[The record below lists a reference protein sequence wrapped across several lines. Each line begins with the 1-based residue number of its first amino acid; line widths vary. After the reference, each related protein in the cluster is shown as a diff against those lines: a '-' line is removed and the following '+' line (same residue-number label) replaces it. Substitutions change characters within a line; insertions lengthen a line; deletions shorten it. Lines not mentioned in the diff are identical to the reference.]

1 MTTIGNKLHW
11 WTYGITSLDVCR
23 NQRVSGSSLIYGPCV
38 FYNMN
43 VDDIDPFEL
52 CCYTNK
58 NGKMSLLTKNYW
70 NQESIDN
77 AKKLLKSGNS
87 IVSVSLIGEKKH
99 GSVKNKDY
107 CMYNLFINK
116 DEKRATVV
124 FRNSDILK
132 KLLIDV
138 YWLKNKLFPELGIT
152 DYKLDGVFNAVTI
165 RAPFYYIYLNWYYK
179 SDPEFFDEEL
189 KIRFENYPR
198 TIDKMFL
205 EWYRKPAPNYK
216 SLERAG
222 RRMKELD
229 IWPKLSNYINK

>member
-1 MTTIGNKLHW
+1 MLDW
-11 WTYGITSLDVCR
+11 WTSAIESCYWQQNT
-23 NQRVSGSSLIYGPCV
+23 RVSGSSFIYGPIAI
-38 FYNMN
+38 NDMS
-43 VDDIDPFEL
+43 VDGVDPFKI
-52 CCYTNK
+52 CCYTNS

-70 NQESIDN
+70 NQDSIDA
-77 AKKLLKSGNS
+77 AKKLLKGGNT

-99 GSVKNKDY
+99 GSIKNKDY

-116 DEKRATVV
+116 DNKRATVV

-138 YWLKNKLFPELGIT
+138 YWLKTKLFPELGIT
-152 DYKLDGVFNAVTI
+152 DYKLDGIFNAVTI
-165 RAPFYYIYLNWYYK
+165 RAPFYYIYFNW
-179 SDPEFFDEEL
+179 L
-189 KIRFENYPR
+189 KISGSDWFEEQVKNHLEDYSR
-198 TIDKMFL
+198 AVDNTFL

-229 IWPKLSNYINK
+229 IWPELSKYINK